1 MHLFPSP
8 NDYPDL
14 KRLQDRR
21 SFITGAAVATSAA
34 MFGLAGCRHMGSAA
48 PVSVRSG
55 ALASLQT
62 LAAAGRQ
69 RGLLVGSAVDVK
81 ALRAS
86 PEYAQLIR
94 EQCAIVVGE
103 NAMKF
108 GPMRPAPDTYFFD
121 DADYLVDFAGHAGIQ
136 VRGHNF
142 VWHRQ
147 LPYWFDG
154 YATKANAERLLVEHI
169 ERVGGRYRGRIQSW
183 DVCNEVIHLPDG
195 KANGLRDAPWYRLL
209 GPGYID
215 LAYRT
220 ARRVDPHAMLCYN
233 DYDIESEAPAH
244 AAKRTAVLAMVRGM
258 KQRGVPIDAMGIQG
272 HISAGLSNKYGAG
285 LTVFLNEVKAID
297 LKLFISEMDVNDRA
311 LPPANDARD
320 REVAT
325 RYKQFLDVGLANE
338 GVFALLTW
346 GLTDRYTWLNGE
358 DSREDHLPERCL
370 PFDAELKPTASFF
383 AELDAIMQAPMR
395 KVVSNKDRA

>member
-1 MHLFPSP
+1 MTDSQS
-8 NDYPDL
+8 DSSEM
-14 KRLQDRR
+14 KRFKDRR
-21 SFITGAAVATSAA
+21 SFIAGAAVTASAA
-34 MFGLAGCRHMGSAA
+34 MLGLAGCRHTGRAAVTSAASAA
-48 PVSVRSG
+48 PD
-55 ALASLQT
+55 LLQT

-94 EQCAIVVGE
+94 QQCSIVVGE
-103 NAMKF
+103 NVMKF
-108 GPMRPAPDTYFFD
+108 GPMRPAPDTYFFE
-121 DADYLVDFAGHAGIQ
+121 DADYLVDFAVHAGIQ

-147 LPYWFDG
+147 LPAWFEG

-195 KANGLRDAPWYRLL
+195 QANGLRDAPWYRLL

-220 ARRVDPHAMLCYN
+220 ARRVDPHALLCYN
-233 DYDIESEAPAH
+233 DYDIESEAPAQ
-244 AAKRTAVLAMVRGM
+244 AAKRTAVLAMLRGM

-272 HISAGLSNKYGAG
+272 HISAGPGHKYGAG
-285 LTVFLNEVKAID
+285 LTAFLNEVNAMD

-320 REVAT
+320 RDVAT

-383 AELDAIMQAPMR
+383 AELDAIRQAPMR
-395 KVVSNKDRA
+395 KILSNKDRA